1 MNDSEKTKEVLE
13 EVYQAYEAITTG
25 IAAFADATDNLPK
38 KYAELARIARQID
51 QLPFDFEHAFHA
63 LTGY

>member
-1 MNDSEKTKEVLE
+1 MADSEQTKETLE

-38 KYAELARIARQID
+38 KYSELARIARAMD
-51 QLPFDFEHAFHA
+51 QLSFEFEHTFYA